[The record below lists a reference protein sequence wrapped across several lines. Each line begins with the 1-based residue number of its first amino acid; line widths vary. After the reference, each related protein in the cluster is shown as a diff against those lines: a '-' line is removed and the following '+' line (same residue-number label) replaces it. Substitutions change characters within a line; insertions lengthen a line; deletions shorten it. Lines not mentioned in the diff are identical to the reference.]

1 VRLALL
7 SILSLGCLA
16 RAEAP
21 SAPAT
26 QECTSFPVRTT
37 TAMGPFQ
44 APADLA
50 GARVNATKLPSGWTP
65 VGGTVGEGGAY
76 VIACRAAP

>member
-1 VRLALL
+1 MRLALPAL
-7 SILSLGCLA
+7 LLTGCLA
-16 RAEAP
+16 HAEAP
-21 SAPAT
+21 AAPVT

-50 GARVNATKLPSGWTP
+50 SARVNATKLPAGWTP

-76 VIACRAAP
+76 VIACRVAP